1 MPGDERQVDAFH
13 GSTGRWLY
21 GSAAGLGTS
30 LLIVGGFGLLVV
42 IQNPLAII
50 VSAVG
55 LLIVAWKWLQNMT
68 HRYEVTSQR
77 LVIRRGI
84 IMKSID
90 EVELYR
96 VKDVKCDF
104 SLLGQMAGIGD
115 ITLVTSDHTARNSD
129 FVLNEVPGPMQRR
142 ELLRRLVEENRQR
155 RRVRE
160 VDLDSDFA

>member
-1 MPGDERQVDAFH
+1 MPREEQKVDAFH

-30 LLIVGGFGLLVV
+30 LLVVAGFVLLVV
-42 IQNPLAII
+42 IQNPLALIA
-50 VSAVG
+50 SAIG
-55 LLIVAWKWLQNMT
+55 LVLIFWKWLQNVAN
-68 HRYEVTSQR
+68 RYEVTSQR

-96 VKDVKCDF
+96 VKDVKADF

-115 ITLVTSDHTARNSD
+115 ITLVTSDHTARNTD
-129 FVLNEVPGPMQRR
+129 FVLAEVPHAPQRR

-160 VDLDSDFA
+160 VDLDSDLG

>member
-1 MPGDERQVDAFH
+1 MPADEQKIDSFH

-30 LLIVGGFGLLVV
+30 LLIVGGFVLLVV
-42 IQNPLAII
+42 LQNPLALI
-50 VSAVG
+50 VSGIGVAI
-55 LLIVAWKWLQNMT
+55 LIWKWLQNMT
-68 HRYEVTSQR
+68 HHYDVTSQR
-77 LVIRRGI
+77 LVIRSGI

-96 VKDVKCDF
+96 VKDVKVDF

-115 ITLVTSDHTARNSD
+115 ITLVTSDHTARD
-129 FVLNEVPGPMQRR
+129 RAFVLNEVADAPQRR
-142 ELLRRLVEENRQR
+142 EVLRRLVEENRQR

-160 VDLDSDFA
+160 VDLDSDFG

>member
-1 MPGDERQVDAFH
+1 MAVEEQRIDGFQ

-30 LLIVGGFGLLVV
+30 LLIVGGFVLLVV
-42 IQNPLAII
+42 IQNPLALI
-50 VSAVG
+50 ATGVG
-55 LLIVAWKWLQNMT
+55 LLIVVWKWLQNAAN
-68 HRYEVTSQR
+68 RFEVTNQR

-84 IMKSID
+84 LMKSID

-96 VKDVKCDF
+96 VKDVKADF

-115 ITLVTSDHTARNSD
+115 ITLVTSDHTARNID
-129 FVLNEVPGPMQRR
+129 FVLREVPDAPQRR

-160 VDLDSDFA
+160 VDLDSDFG